1 MKTISIA
8 LCAASGLAVASMT
21 LAPPAPAMPSSG
33 GSGVDTVILNQ
44 VGNAPLRPCTV
55 IDPIRGP
62 HGDGRGLPKQVLL
75 PWAFDAD
82 ATC

>member
-1 MKTISIA
+1 
-8 LCAASGLAVASMT
+8 MT

-33 GSGVDTVILNQ
+33 GSGADTVNTLGASGNTVILNQ